1 MLFDIINEDLKSAMR
16 AKDKAAL
23 RGIRAVKS
31 ALLLLKTNS
40 SAKEI
45 TKDDE
50 IKILQK
56 LVKQRKESIIVYTEQ
71 GRDELAKEETEELEV
86 IQKYLPK
93 QLSKVEIE
101 KVIAEVIIETS
112 AKSMAD
118 MGKIMAVAMKKFGG
132 QADGKTISAI
142 VKEKLS

>member
-56 LVKQRKESIIVYTEQ
+56 LVKQRN
-71 GRDELAKEETEELEV
+71 
-86 IQKYLPK
+86 
-93 QLSKVEIE
+93 
-101 KVIAEVIIETS
+101 
-112 AKSMAD
+112 
-118 MGKIMAVAMKKFGG
+118 
-132 QADGKTISAI
+132 
-142 VKEKLS
+142 